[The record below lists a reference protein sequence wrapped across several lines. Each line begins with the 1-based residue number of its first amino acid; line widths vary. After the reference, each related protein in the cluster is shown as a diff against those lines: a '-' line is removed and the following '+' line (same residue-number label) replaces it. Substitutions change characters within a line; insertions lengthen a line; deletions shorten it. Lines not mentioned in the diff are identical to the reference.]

1 MTEYFYR
8 KIGSPDF
15 EFSPN
20 PKILFPVWLTNKF
33 YPDALYYDS
42 IKGEIEYYDG
52 NYNAFVV
59 SNPKFLPVE
68 VSNIPFCPKLTCV
81 SYDPLR
87 EYEGNGSVC
96 IEDFDLNQMEAYLKH
111 RYAKQRYE
119 YDKANLKDENKLS
132 KEVFGVHLESNVEEL
147 TFKLHVQTLF
157 IKELQYDYY
166 LLFDLRKGKLISSS
180 LDNMTHEKWKK
191 AERRYQFYNL
201 FLKDFQKRYI
211 PQNLRDHIFYSF
223 LKIVAAFTNI
233 SYDSLCLRYRNSQNK
248 RCLFE
253 MYRLTMLPFEP
264 GLWTVIKTHNFTSR
278 QKAFNYQRTDSQIFK
293 NFCKQFN
300 IRNTKTVRRCFA
312 GRPNTLITYL
322 TLKACGFTDINLF
335 NRVLENEKYY
345 NIFDTADFDAIKF
358 FSLYSIEKRGQKATM
373 NTLLKISYDINAVD
387 GLEMFHRYFYKIPE
401 ILRNDILYDGF
412 TRVNHDA
419 LAQISYQS
427 HHTNKVFQYSPSQQ
441 SLCDSIGPYDFF
453 LPKDRYQLCEIGCT
467 LHNCVASYDYSI
479 LKKQS
484 TIICVKK
491 EGKYKICIELCGKNI
506 IQELGDKNKM
516 PSEEEKK
523 ILDEW
528 HLRHNLI
535 SS

>member
-191 AERRYQFYNL
+191 AERR
-201 FLKDFQKRYI
+201 
-211 PQNLRDHIFYSF
+211 S
-223 LKIVAAFTNI
+223 
-233 SYDSLCLRYRNSQNK
+233 
-248 RCLFE
+248 
-253 MYRLTMLPFEP
+253 
-264 GLWTVIKTHNFTSR
+264 
-278 QKAFNYQRTDSQIFK
+278 
-293 NFCKQFN
+293 
-300 IRNTKTVRRCFA
+300 
-312 GRPNTLITYL
+312 
-322 TLKACGFTDINLF
+322 
-335 NRVLENEKYY
+335 
-345 NIFDTADFDAIKF
+345 
-358 FSLYSIEKRGQKATM
+358 
-373 NTLLKISYDINAVD
+373 
-387 GLEMFHRYFYKIPE
+387 
-401 ILRNDILYDGF
+401 
-412 TRVNHDA
+412 TR
-419 LAQISYQS
+419 S
-427 HHTNKVFQYSPSQQ
+427 H
-441 SLCDSIGPYDFF
+441 
-453 LPKDRYQLCEIGCT
+453 
-467 LHNCVASYDYSI
+467 A
-479 LKKQS
+479 
-484 TIICVKK
+484 
-491 EGKYKICIELCGKNI
+491 
-506 IQELGDKNKM
+506 M
-516 PSEEEKK
+516 
-523 ILDEW
+523 
-528 HLRHNLI
+528 
-535 SS
+535 